1 MFNGRTPLLYDA
13 AMRFL
18 GDWKWN
24 AALAVFAL
32 FTALVVWLP
41 GPQTKPAATV
51 TAPLSPNVAADMSSG
66 RPKPTADERESML
79 QYTVQDDDTV
89 AKIAHLFVIS
99 EEDLRWAN
107 NISEGGEFAPG
118 DGIWIPVP

>member
-1 MFNGRTPLLYDA
+1 
-13 AMRFL
+13 MRFL

-24 AALAVFAL
+24 AALVVFAL

-41 GPQTKPAATV
+41 GPQTKPAAG
-51 TAPLSPNVAADMSSG
+51 TAPPSPNGTANRPSG
-66 RPKPTADERESML
+66 RPEPTADERESML

-89 AKIAHLFVIS
+89 YGIARLFVIS

-107 NISEGGEFAPG
+107 QMPDGGDLSVGEL
-118 DGIWIPVP
+118 IWIPAP